1 MLQIEPFEKHTT
13 EYEAWFDKYNI
24 VYQTE
29 LLAIKNHLEQLPE
42 NIIGI
47 EVGIGSGKYAL
58 PLGIKEGVEPSEKMR
73 ELAIKRGLDVM
84 DGTAEHLPYKDL
96 HFDFVLFV
104 TICHLDNV
112 NEALKE
118 AYRVLKN
125 DGSIIIT
132 FIDKNSSLGEEYEKK
147 RNKSKFYKYARF
159 YAVND
164 VLALLKVAKFKNPVI
179 TQTIFK
185 NLDDI
190 KEIEQPKEGF
200 GEGAFVVIRANK
212 E

>member
-1 MLQIEPFEKHTT
+1 MLQIEPFEKHIT
-13 EYEAWFDKYNI
+13 EYEAWFDKYHF
-24 VYQTE
+24 VYASE
-29 LLAIKNHLEQLPE
+29 LKAIKNHLEQLPE

-96 HFDFVLFV
+96 HFNFVLFV

-125 DGSIIIT
+125 DGSIIIA

-147 RNKSKFYKYARF
+147 RTKSKFYKHARF
-159 YAVND
+159 FSVND
-164 VLALLKVAKFKNPVI
+164 IISLLKETKFKNPVI
-179 TQTIFK
+179 NQTIFK
-185 NLDDI
+185 NLDEI

-212 E
+212 